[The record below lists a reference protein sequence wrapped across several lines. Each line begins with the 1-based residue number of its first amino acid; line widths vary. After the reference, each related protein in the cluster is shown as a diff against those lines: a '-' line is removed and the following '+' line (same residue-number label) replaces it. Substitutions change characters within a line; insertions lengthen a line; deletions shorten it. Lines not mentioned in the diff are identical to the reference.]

1 MCNDFSCDNL
11 GGIYFSIVFLS
22 LVLCC
27 FYLIWHNWDPAR
39 LSEHAHTHTQEV

>member
-27 FYLIWHNWDPAR
+27 LVCFGTI
-39 LSEHAHTHTQEV
+39 EVLQG